1 MRLLLTALF
10 CLTVQAAWMETK
22 SGPFIVYSDAGDDN
36 TRAALY
42 HLEQFRFIFG
52 EALGKRDLK
61 CVWPITIVVRKPGK
75 AAEAPYL
82 GFSRDGWLGTWP
94 AGSVPPPAW
103 FKKLALL
110 FIEDNLTYRM
120 PGDLESTFATLYS
133 TLEVKGGKVVV
144 GAPPADAAERTR
156 EWALLQYLI
165 TNPDTTQRTRILLSN
180 LAAGADE
187 GTAFRNAFETP
198 KATIDTAVDAYYAK
212 GVFPTVTIA
221 GRPLDADRAF
231 ALIPMLASRIRVLPG
246 DQLMARG
253 APAAETR
260 AAYEAA
266 QKERPGPL
274 GYEGLGLIRGRSTQ
288 SPISPLPD
296 DAQKALEAMAADEAN
311 AGTRGLFALGL
322 LERAQ
327 KKNPGWYEIYVQL
340 AAKETGPV
348 RRAFHLKKATEL
360 APRLPELWR
369 DLAKAQFEAKQF
381 PEAERSWRAAE
392 RVARNDQEREQLKLA
407 REQFEQTRYDMEAAE
422 RARLK
427 KEEADEIERV
437 RRESLDAIR
446 RAEEAGNTGKGAP
459 AGKVEKW
466 WDGPPTTAFL
476 GTLESV
482 ACPGGKIRLS
492 ARGRDGKPASFVI
505 SDPAKV
511 VIIGAKQAQM
521 QLSCG
526 PQKPPRQVKI
536 DYTQTREVVTVEF
549 Q

>member
-1 MRLLLTALF
+1 MRLVLTALLS
-10 CLTVQAAWMETK
+10 LTLQAAWIETK
-22 SGPFIVYSDAGDDN
+22 AGPFIVYSDAGDDQ

-52 EALGKRDLK
+52 EALGKRELK

-75 AAEAPYL
+75 VAETPYL

-94 AGSVPPPAW
+94 AGSVPPPEW
-103 FKKLALL
+103 FRQLALL

-120 PGDLESTFATLYS
+120 PGDLEQTFATLYS

-144 GAPPADAAERTR
+144 GAPPASAAERTR
-156 EWALLQYLI
+156 TWAMLQYLI
-165 TNPDTTQRTRILLSN
+165 TNPETTIRTRVLLSN

-187 GTAFRNAFETP
+187 VTAFRNAYETP
-198 KATIDTAVDAYYAK
+198 KATIDAQVDDYYKK
-212 GVFPTVTIA
+212 GVFTTVTLP
-221 GRPLDADRAF
+221 GRPLVAERAF
-231 ALIPMLASRIRVLPG
+231 SLIPVLASRVRVLPG

-253 APAAETR
+253 APAAEVR

-266 QKERPGPL
+266 QTERPGPL
-274 GYEGLGLIRGRSTQ
+274 GYEGLGLALLMEKR
-288 SPISPLPD
+288 PD
-296 DAQKALEAMAADEAN
+296 DARKALEAMAADQEN
-311 AGTRGLFALGL
+311 AGTRGLFELDL

-327 KKNPGWYEIYVQL
+327 KQNPNWHEVYLKL
-340 AAKETGPV
+340 AAKETGPI
-348 RRAFHLKKATEL
+348 RRAAHLKKATEV
-360 APRLPELWR
+360 APRQPEVWR
-369 DLAKAQFEAKQF
+369 ELAKAQFDAKQF

-407 REQFEQTRYDMEAAE
+407 REQFEQMRYDLEAAE
-422 RARLK
+422 RARRK
-427 KEEADEIERV
+427 KEEVDEVERL
-437 RRESLDAIR
+437 RREAYDAIR
-446 RAEEAGNTGKGAP
+446 RAEEAGNAGKTT

-482 ACPGGKIRLS
+482 TCQGGKFRLS
-492 ARGRDGKPASFVI
+492 ARDSEGKPASFSI
-505 SDPAKV
+505 NDPTKV
-511 VIIGAKQAQM
+511 VILGAKQTQM
-521 QLSCG
+521 QLNCG
-526 PQKPPRQVKI
+526 PQKPPRKVKI

>member
-1 MRLLLTALF
+1 MRLALIALF
-10 CLTVQAAWMETK
+10 CLTLQAAWVETK
-22 SGPFIVYSDAGDDN
+22 SGPFIVYSDAGDDQ

-52 EALGKRDLK
+52 EALGKRELK

-75 AAEAPYL
+75 VPEAPYL

-94 AGSVPPPAW
+94 AGSVPPPSW
-103 FKKLALL
+103 FKQLALL

-120 PGDLESTFATLYS
+120 PGDLEPTFATLYS
-133 TLEVKGGKVVV
+133 TLEVKGGKVVI
-144 GAPPADAAERTR
+144 GAPPASAAERTR
-156 EWALLQYLI
+156 TWAMLQYLI
-165 TNPDTTQRTRILLSN
+165 TNPETTVRTRVLLSN

-187 GTAFRNAFETP
+187 ITAFRNAYETP
-198 KATIDTAVDAYYAK
+198 KSTIDAQVDAYFAK
-212 GVFPTVTIA
+212 GEFPTVSLP
-221 GRPLDADRAF
+221 GRPLVAERAF
-231 ALIPMLASRIRVLPG
+231 ALIPVLASRLRVLPG

-253 APAAETR
+253 APAAEIL

-274 GYEGLGLIRGRSTQ
+274 GFEGLGLALLIEKQ
-288 SPISPLPD
+288 PD
-296 DAQKALEAMAADEAN
+296 EAKKAFEAMAADEER
-311 AGTRGLFALGL
+311 AGTRGLFELGL

-327 KKNPGWYEIYVQL
+327 SKNPLWHEIYLKL
-340 AAKETGPV
+340 AAKETGPI

-360 APRLPELWR
+360 APRLPEVWR
-369 DLAKAQFEAKQF
+369 ELAKAQFDAKQF

-392 RVARNDQEREQLKLA
+392 RVARNDQERDQLKLA
-407 REQFEQTRYDMEAAE
+407 REQFEQIRYDLEAAE
-422 RARLK
+422 RARQK
-427 KEEADEIERV
+427 KEEVDEIERL
-437 RRESLDAIR
+437 RREAFDAIR
-446 RAEEAGNTGKGAP
+446 RAEEAGNAGKTP

-482 ACPGGKIRLS
+482 ACQGGKARLN
-492 ARGRDGKPASFVI
+492 ARDRDGKPATFLI
-505 SDPAKV
+505 NDPTKV
-511 VIIGAKQAQM
+511 VILGAKQTQM

-526 PQKPPRQVKI
+526 PQRPPRKVKI

>member
-1 MRLLLTALF
+1 MRTALTALLCF
-10 CLTVQAAWMETK
+10 TLQAAWVETK
-22 SGPFIVYSDAGDDN
+22 SGPFVVYSDAGDDQ

-61 CVWPITIVVRKPGK
+61 SVWPITIVVRKPGK
-75 AAEAPYL
+75 VAEVPYL

-94 AGSVPPPAW
+94 AGSAPPPAW
-103 FKKLALL
+103 FKQLALL

-120 PGDLESTFATLYS
+120 PGDLEPTFATLYS
-133 TLEVKGGKVVV
+133 TLEVKGGRVVV
-144 GAPPADAAERTR
+144 GAPPAATAERTR
-156 EWALLQYLI
+156 TWAMLQYLM
-165 TNPDTTQRTRILLSN
+165 TNPETTVRTRVLLSN

-187 GTAFRNAFETP
+187 ITAFRNAYETP
-198 KATIDTAVDAYYAK
+198 KATIDAQVDAYFAK
-212 GVFPTVTIA
+212 GVFTTVTIP
-221 GRPLDADRAF
+221 GRPLDVDRAF
-231 ALIPMLASRIRVLPG
+231 SIIPVLASRLRVLPG

-253 APAAETR
+253 APASEIR

-274 GYEGLGLIRGRSTQ
+274 GYEGLGLALLMEKRPEEAKR
-288 SPISPLPD
+288 
-296 DAQKALEAMAADEAN
+296 ALEVMAADEEN
-311 AGTRGLFALGL
+311 AGTRGLFELGL

-327 KKNPGWYEIYVQL
+327 KKNPLWYETYMKL
-340 AAKETGPV
+340 AAKEAGPI

-360 APRLPELWR
+360 APRLPEIWR
-369 DLAKAQFEAKQF
+369 DLAKAQFDAKQF

-392 RVARNDQEREQLKLA
+392 RVARNDQEREQLKVA

-422 RARLK
+422 RARRK
-427 KEEADEIERV
+427 KEEVDDIERV
-437 RRESLDAIR
+437 RRESLEAIR
-446 RAEEAGNTGKGAP
+446 RAEEAGNTGKTPG
-459 AGKVEKW
+459 GKVEKW

-482 ACPGGKIRLS
+482 ACLGNKFRLS
-492 ARGRDGKPASFVI
+492 ARDKEGKPASFLI
-505 SDPAKV
+505 NDPGKV
-511 VIIGAKQAQM
+511 VILGAKQTQV

-526 PQKPPRQVKI
+526 PQKPPRKVKI

>member
-1 MRLLLTALF
+1 MRLVLTAIL
-10 CLTVQAAWMETK
+10 CLTLQAAWVETK
-22 SGPFIVYSDAGDDN
+22 SGPFIVYSDAGDEQ

-75 AAEAPYL
+75 VAETPYL

-94 AGSVPPPAW
+94 AGSAPPPSW
-103 FKKLALL
+103 FKQLALL

-120 PGDLESTFATLYS
+120 PGDLEPTFATLYS
-133 TLEVKGGKVVV
+133 TLEIKGGKVVV
-144 GAPPADAAERTR
+144 GAPPAERSRT
-156 EWALLQYLI
+156 WALLQYLI
-165 TNPDTTQRTRILLSN
+165 TNPETAVRTRVLLSN

-187 GTAFRNAFETP
+187 ITAFRNAYEKP
-198 KATIDTAVDAYYAK
+198 KSAIDAEVDAYFAK

-231 ALIPMLASRIRVLPG
+231 GLIPMLASRLRVLPG

-253 APAAETR
+253 APAAEIE

-288 SPISPLPD
+288 SLNSPLPD
-296 DAQKALEAMAADEAN
+296 DARRALEAMAADEEH
-311 AGTRGLFALGL
+311 AGTRGLFELGL

-327 KKNPGWYEIYVQL
+327 KKNPNWHEIYLQL
-340 AAKETGPV
+340 AAKETGPI

-360 APRLPELWR
+360 APRLPEIWR
-369 DLAKAQFEAKQF
+369 DLAKAQFDAKQF

-392 RVARNDQEREQLKLA
+392 RVARNDQERDQLKLA
-407 REQFEQTRYDMEAAE
+407 REQFEQLRYDLEAAE
-422 RARLK
+422 RARRK
-427 KEEADEIERV
+427 KEEVDEIERV

-446 RAEEAGNTGKGAP
+446 RAEEAGNSGKSAG
-459 AGKVEKW
+459 GKVEKW
-466 WDGPPTTAFL
+466 WDGPPTTAFI

-482 ACPGGKIRLS
+482 ACLGSKFRLS
-492 ARGRDGKPASFVI
+492 ARDHEGKPASFLI
-505 SDPAKV
+505 NDPAKV
-511 VIIGAKQAQM
+511 VIPGVKQTQV
-521 QLSCG
+521 QLTCG
-526 PQKPPRQVKI
+526 PQKPPRKVKI
-536 DYTQTREVVTVEF
+536 DYTQKREVVTLEF